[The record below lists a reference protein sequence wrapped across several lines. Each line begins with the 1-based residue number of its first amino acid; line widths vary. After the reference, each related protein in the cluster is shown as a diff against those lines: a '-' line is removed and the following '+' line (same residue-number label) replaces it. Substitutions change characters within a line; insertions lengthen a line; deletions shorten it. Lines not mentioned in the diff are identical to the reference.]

1 MEGTLTSGKKWASGT
16 TRSSSVRKSFK
27 YAGTTGT
34 TSLSYIEISLGF
46 TPSTIRTYYWGGG
59 PGSDEYVSIYSTGG
73 ATYGGKTVKLAGYGQ
88 STVSITKYTTNL
100 AVDSN
105 VSLGNNKF
113 RIPVGNMDVDTYWVA
128 YE

>member
-1 MEGTLTSGKKWASGT
+1 MEGALTSGKKWASGT

-59 PGSDEYVSIYSTGG
+59 PGSDEYVSLYSTGG